1 MANNTETHAVPYLLP
16 NSWIK
21 YDFVTIAPYLVEAK
35 AAVLSLVKTPYQR
48 SWVQALQEVQLKREV
63 AGTSRI
69 EGADFTDRELDVALD
84 PGVAT
89 GELLTRSQR
98 QARSAVE
105 TYRWIAQL
113 PKDKEIDEGLIT
125 EVHRR
130 IVTGCDDDHCE
141 PGTLRQRDY
150 NVTFGVPRHRGC
162 EGGNAC
168 SEAFAQLIR
177 SVRAEYKG
185 HDPLVQALALHY
197 QFAAMHPFMD
207 GNGRTARAV
216 EALMLQRADLTD
228 NAFIAMSN
236 YYYDEKD
243 SYLATLAEVRGREH
257 GLTPF
262 LVFGLK
268 GIALQCQRLFIEIR
282 RHMERALFRNMMYDL
297 FNRLEST
304 RKRVIKDRQ
313 IELLKVLLEVDKM
326 DWFQFYQK
334 VELVYKNAT
343 NVGKTLGRDLNSL
356 IQLRAIEIKK
366 VGEGKWQIAI
376 RPQWP
381 QEITESDFFDK
392 IKKMPKGKSYPFLP

>member
-1 MANNTETHAVPYLLP
+1 MESNSASHAVPYLLP
-16 NSWIK
+16 ESWIG
-21 YDFVTIAPYLVEAK
+21 YDLIAIAPFLVEAK
-35 AAVLSLVKTPYQR
+35 AAVLSLIKTPYQR
-48 SWVQALQEVQLKREV
+48 SWVQALQEVQLKREI

-84 PGVAT
+84 PRVAS
-89 GELLTRSQR
+89 GDLLTRSQR
-98 QARSAVE
+98 QAHAAVQ
-105 TYRWIAQL
+105 TYRWISQL
-113 PKDKEIDEGLIT
+113 PKDREIDEGLIF

-141 PGTLRQRDY
+141 PGALRHREY

-162 EGGNAC
+162 EGGDAC
-168 SEAFAQLIR
+168 REGFAQLLH
-177 SVRAEYKG
+177 SVRTEYKA
-185 HDPLVQALALHY
+185 HDPLVRALALHY
-197 QFAAMHPFMD
+197 HFAAMHPFMD

-216 EALMLQRADLTD
+216 EALMLQRAQLTD

-243 SYLATLAEVRGREH
+243 SYLASLAEVRRRNH
-257 GLTPF
+257 DLTPF

-268 GIALQCQRLFIEIR
+268 GIALQCQRLYTEIR

-313 IELLKVLLEVDKM
+313 IELLKVLLEVEKI

-334 VELVYKNAT
+334 VEVVYKNTASMS
-343 NVGKTLGRDLNSL
+343 KTIGRDLNSL
-356 IQLRAIEIKK
+356 IQLGAIQITKIE
-366 VGEGKWQIAI
+366 EGKWEIAI

-381 QEITESDFFDK
+381 QEITESDFFEK